1 MWGVECVLHERVSQL
16 VMTKNPSDK
25 RVSRASFLHHPHEW
39 TNIMVIPER
48 G

>member
-1 MWGVECVLHERVSQL
+1 MGGGVSVLRERVSQL

-39 TNIMVIPER
+39 TNIMAIPER